1 MDGFK
6 DSTKT
11 QYFAG
16 GAKHE
21 TKGAAKVANVMGEFK
36 SGKLH
41 SGGKHGLEVTN
52 PRQAVAISLS
62 EARKA
67 GAKIPLKRA
76 QGGEATL
83 GDMNAANRDVGGLSK
98 RAVAAAGEAI
108 ARGNRMAVEEGKES
122 RILKRKTTPNTR
134 EVSVG
139 QTQRYAAAE
148 PLTGLQRTLNTPP
161 SRRGETPRGP
171 AGAGFNSN
179 PIVKSIRGALGL
191 KKGGLAAMPK
201 GKC

>member
-1 MDGFK
+1 
-6 DSTKT
+6 
-11 QYFAG
+11 
-16 GAKHE
+16 
-21 TKGAAKVANVMGEFK
+21 
-36 SGKLH
+36 
-41 SGGKHGLEVTN
+41 
-52 PRQAVAISLS
+52 
-62 EARKA
+62 
-67 GAKIPLKRA
+67 
-76 QGGEATL
+76 
-83 GDMNAANRDVGGLSK
+83 MNAANRDVGGLSK

-122 RILKRKTTPNTR
+122 RVLKRKTTPNTR

-171 AGAGFNSN
+171 AGAGFDAN